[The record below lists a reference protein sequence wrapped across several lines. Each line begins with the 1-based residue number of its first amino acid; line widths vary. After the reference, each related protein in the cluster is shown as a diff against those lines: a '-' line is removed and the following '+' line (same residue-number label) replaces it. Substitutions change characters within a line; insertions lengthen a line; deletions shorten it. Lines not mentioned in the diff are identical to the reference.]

1 MKTEMKSSLKLFMRP
16 FLVVLGFML
25 LYALVHAVL
34 GFYGEKDSASI
45 SQNLEKTEIERQ
57 NSALSPKQEEANTTT
72 TATEE
77 NPTKDSPLPLETAT
91 QKQENKQ
98 EIKQETKQ
106 ENKQE
111 TKQENKQE
119 TKQENKQETKQ
130 ENKQETKQENK
141 QETKQEQEKE
151 NEPKQNSASSVQN
164 NQKTPTTPTIGK
176 KPLEY
181 KVAVSGVNVRA
192 FPSTKGKILGSLA
205 KDKSVKVLE
214 IQNDWAKIEF
224 SNETKGY
231 VFLKLLKK
239 AE

>member
-16 FLVVLGFML
+16 FLVVLAFML
-25 LYALVHAVL
+25 LYALVHVAL
-34 GFYGEKDSASI
+34 GFYAKKDSASI

-57 NSALSPKQEEANTTT
+57 NSALSPKQEEANTAT

-77 NPTKDSPLPLETAT
+77 NPTKDPPLPLETAA
-91 QKQENKQ
+91 QEKENKQ
-98 EIKQETKQ
+98 E
-106 ENKQE
+106 N
-111 TKQENKQE
+111 
-119 TKQENKQETKQ
+119 
-130 ENKQETKQENK
+130 
-141 QETKQEQEKE
+141 KQEQEKE
-151 NEPKQNSASSVQN
+151 NEPKQNSASPIQN
-164 NQKTPTTPTIGK
+164 HQKTPTTPTIRK

-181 KVAVSGVNVRA
+181 KVAVNSVNVRA
-192 FPSTKGKILGSLA
+192 FPSTKSKILGSLA

>member
-1 MKTEMKSSLKLFMRP
+1 MKTEMKYSLKLFMRP
-16 FLVVLGFML
+16 FLVVLAFML
-25 LYALVHAVL
+25 LYALAHAAL
-34 GFYGEKDSASI
+34 GFYAKKDSASI
-45 SQNLEKTEIERQ
+45 SQNLEKSEIKRQ
-57 NSALSPKQEEANTTT
+57 NSALSPKQEEANTAT

-77 NPTKDSPLPLETAT
+77 NPTKDTAPPLETTA
-91 QKQENKQ
+91 QEK
-98 EIKQETKQ
+98 ET
-106 ENKQE
+106 
-111 TKQENKQE
+111 
-119 TKQENKQETKQ
+119 
-130 ENKQETKQENK
+130 K

-151 NEPKQNSASSVQN
+151 NEPKQNSVSPVQN
-164 NQKTPTTPTIGK
+164 NQKTPTTPLMGK

-192 FPSTKGKILGSLA
+192 FPSTKGKILGLLA

-224 SNETKGY
+224 SNKTKGY

>member
-1 MKTEMKSSLKLFMRP
+1 MKTEMKSSLKLFMQP
-16 FLVVLGFML
+16 LLVVLAFML
-25 LYALVHAVL
+25 LYALAHAVL
-34 GFYGEKDSASI
+34 GFYVKKDSTPI
-45 SQNLEKTEIERQ
+45 SPNVEKTETERQ

-77 NPTKDSPLPLETAT
+77 SPTKDTAPPLEMTA
-91 QKQENKQ
+91 QEK
-98 EIKQETKQ
+98 ET
-106 ENKQE
+106 
-111 TKQENKQE
+111 
-119 TKQENKQETKQ
+119 
-130 ENKQETKQENK
+130 K

-151 NEPKQNSASSVQN
+151 NEPKQDSVSPVQN
-164 NQKTPTTPTIGK
+164 NQKTPTTPTMGK

-181 KVAVSGVNVRA
+181 KVAVNSVNVRA
-192 FPSTKGKILGSLA
+192 FPSTKGKIIGSLI

-224 SNETKGY
+224 SSKTKGY

>member
-1 MKTEMKSSLKLFMRP
+1 MKTEIKSSLKLFVWP

-57 NSALSPKQEEANTTT
+57 NSTLSPKQEEANTTT

-77 NPTKDSPLPLETAT
+77 NPTKDSPLPLETAM
-91 QKQENKQ
+91 Q
-98 EIKQETKQ
+98 KQ

-111 TKQENKQE
+111 TKQE
-119 TKQENKQETKQ
+119 TIQENKR
-130 ENKQETKQENK
+130 
-141 QETKQEQEKE
+141 ETKQEQEKE
-151 NEPKQNSASSVQN
+151 NEPKQNSTPPIQN
-164 NQKTPTTPTIGK
+164 HQKTLSTPTIGK

-181 KVAVSGVNVRA
+181 KVAVNSVNVRA
-192 FPSTKGKILGSLA
+192 FPSTKSKILGSLA
-205 KDKSVKVLE
+205 KDKSMKVLE

>member
-1 MKTEMKSSLKLFMRP
+1 MKTEMKSSLKLFVRP

-25 LYALVHAVL
+25 LYALAHAAL

-45 SQNLEKTEIERQ
+45 KNQNLEKSEIKRQ
-57 NSALSPKQEEANTTT
+57 NSALSPKQEEANTAT

-91 QKQENKQ
+91 Q
-98 EIKQETKQ
+98 
-106 ENKQE
+106 
-111 TKQENKQE
+111 
-119 TKQENKQETKQ
+119 
-130 ENKQETKQENK
+130 KQETKQENK

-151 NEPKQNSASSVQN
+151 NEPKQNSAPPIQN
-164 NQKTPTTPTIGK
+164 HQKTLSTPTIGK

-181 KVAVSGVNVRA
+181 KAAVNSVNVRA

-205 KDKSVKVLE
+205 KNKSVKVLE

>member
-16 FLVVLGFML
+16 LLVVLAFML
-25 LYALVHAVL
+25 LYALAHAAL
-34 GFYGEKDSASI
+34 GFYVKKDSASI
-45 SQNLEKTEIERQ
+45 SQNLEKTETERQ
-57 NSALSPKQEEANTTT
+57 NRALSPKQEEANTTT

-77 NPTKDSPLPLETAT
+77 NPTKDTAPPLDTAA
-91 QKQENKQ
+91 QKQE
-98 EIKQETKQ
+98 T
-106 ENKQE
+106 
-111 TKQENKQE
+111 
-119 TKQENKQETKQ
+119 
-130 ENKQETKQENK
+130 K

-151 NEPKQNSASSVQN
+151 NEPKQNSVSPTQN
-164 NQKTPTTPTIGK
+164 DQKTPTTPLMGK

-192 FPSTKGKILGSLA
+192 FPSTKGKIIGSLA

-224 SNETKGY
+224 FNKTKGY

>member
-1 MKTEMKSSLKLFMRP
+1 M
-16 FLVVLGFML
+16 
-25 LYALVHAVL
+25 LYALAHAAL

-45 SQNLEKTEIERQ
+45 SQNLEKTETEHQ
-57 NSALSPKQEEANTTT
+57 NSVLSPKQEETNTAT

-77 NPTKDSPLPLETAT
+77 NPTKDPPLPLETAA
-91 QKQENKQ
+91 Q
-98 EIKQETKQ
+98 
-106 ENKQE
+106 
-111 TKQENKQE
+111 
-119 TKQENKQETKQ
+119 KQ

-151 NEPKQNSASSVQN
+151 NESKQNSASPIQN
-164 NQKTPTTPTIGK
+164 HQKTLSTPTIGK

-181 KVAVSGVNVRA
+181 KAAVNSVNVRA

-205 KDKSVKVLE
+205 KNKSVKVLE

-224 SNETKGY
+224 SNKTKGY

>member
-25 LYALVHAVL
+25 LYALAHAAL
-34 GFYGEKDSASI
+34 GFYAKKDSASI
-45 SQNLEKTEIERQ
+45 SQNLEKTKIERQ

-77 NPTKDSPLPLETAT
+77 NPTKDPPLPLETPT
-91 QKQENKQ
+91 QEKEN
-98 EIKQETKQ
+98 
-106 ENKQE
+106 
-111 TKQENKQE
+111 
-119 TKQENKQETKQ
+119 
-130 ENKQETKQENK
+130 KQENK

-151 NEPKQNSASSVQN
+151 NEPKQNSASPIQN

>member
-1 MKTEMKSSLKLFMRP
+1 MKTEMKSSLKLFVRP

-25 LYALVHAVL
+25 LYALAHAAL
-34 GFYGEKDSASI
+34 GFYGEKDSTSI
-45 SQNLEKTEIERQ
+45 SQNLEKTKIERQ
-57 NSALSPKQEEANTTT
+57 NSVLSPKQEETNTTT

-77 NPTKDSPLPLETAT
+77 NPTKDSPLPLETPT
-91 QKQENKQ
+91 Q
-98 EIKQETKQ
+98 
-106 ENKQE
+106 
-111 TKQENKQE
+111 
-119 TKQENKQETKQ
+119 
-130 ENKQETKQENK
+130 KQENK

-151 NEPKQNSASSVQN
+151 NESKQNSTSPAQN
-164 NQKTPTTPTIGK
+164 NQKTLSTPIIGK

-181 KVAVSGVNVRA
+181 KAAVNSVNVRT

-205 KDKSVKVLE
+205 KNKSVKVLE

>member
-1 MKTEMKSSLKLFMRP
+1 MAGMKTEMKSSLKLFVRP

-25 LYALVHAVL
+25 LYALMHAAL

-45 SQNLEKTEIERQ
+45 SQNLEKTEMERQ
-57 NSALSPKQEEANTTT
+57 NSALSPKQEETNTTT

-77 NPTKDSPLPLETAT
+77 NPTKDPPLPLETAT
-91 QKQENKQ
+91 Q
-98 EIKQETKQ
+98 
-106 ENKQE
+106 
-111 TKQENKQE
+111 
-119 TKQENKQETKQ
+119 
-130 ENKQETKQENK
+130 KQENK

-151 NEPKQNSASSVQN
+151 NEPKQNSASPIQN
-164 NQKTPTTPTIGK
+164 NQKTLSTPTIGK

-181 KVAVSGVNVRA
+181 KAAVNSVNVRA

-205 KDKSVKVLE
+205 KNKSVKVLE

>member
-1 MKTEMKSSLKLFMRP
+1 MKSSLKLFMRP

-25 LYALVHAVL
+25 LYALAHAAL

-57 NSALSPKQEEANTTT
+57 NSALSPKQEETNATT
-72 TATEE
+72 TAREE
-77 NPTKDSPLPLETAT
+77 NPTKDPPLPLETPT
-91 QKQENKQ
+91 QEKENKQ
-98 EIKQETKQ
+98 EIKQE
-106 ENKQE
+106 N
-111 TKQENKQE
+111 
-119 TKQENKQETKQ
+119 
-130 ENKQETKQENK
+130 
-141 QETKQEQEKE
+141 KQEQEKE
-151 NEPKQNSASSVQN
+151 NEPKQNSTLPIQN
-164 NQKTPTTPTIGK
+164 HQKAPTTPTIEK

-181 KVAVSGVNVRA
+181 KVAVNSVNVRA
-192 FPSTKGKILGSLA
+192 FPSTKGKIIGSLA

-224 SNETKGY
+224 SNKTKGY

>member
-1 MKTEMKSSLKLFMRP
+1 M
-16 FLVVLGFML
+16 
-25 LYALVHAVL
+25 LYALAHAVL

-57 NSALSPKQEEANTTT
+57 NSALSPKQEETNTTT

-77 NPTKDSPLPLETAT
+77 NPTKDSPLPLETPT
-91 QKQENKQ
+91 QEKENKQ
-98 EIKQETKQ
+98 E
-106 ENKQE
+106 N
-111 TKQENKQE
+111 
-119 TKQENKQETKQ
+119 
-130 ENKQETKQENK
+130 
-141 QETKQEQEKE
+141 KQEQEKE
-151 NEPKQNSASSVQN
+151 NEPKQNSTPPIQN
-164 NQKTPTTPTIGK
+164 NQKTLSTPTIEK

-181 KVAVSGVNVRA
+181 KAAVSGVNVRA

-205 KDKSVKVLE
+205 KNKSVKVLE

>member
-25 LYALVHAVL
+25 LYALVHVAL

-45 SQNLEKTEIERQ
+45 SQNLEKTEMERQ

-77 NPTKDSPLPLETAT
+77 NPTKDPLLPLETAT
-91 QKQENKQ
+91 QKQE
-98 EIKQETKQ
+98 T
-106 ENKQE
+106 
-111 TKQENKQE
+111 
-119 TKQENKQETKQ
+119 
-130 ENKQETKQENK
+130 KQETKQENK

-151 NEPKQNSASSVQN
+151 NESKQNSASLAQN
-164 NQKTPTTPTIGK
+164 NQKTLSTPTIGK

>member
-16 FLVVLGFML
+16 LLVVLAFML
-25 LYALVHAVL
+25 LYALVHAAL
-34 GFYGEKDSASI
+34 GFYAKKDSVPI
-45 SQNLEKTEIERQ
+45 NQNLEKTETESQ

-77 NPTKDSPLPLETAT
+77 NPTKDPPLPLETTA
-91 QKQENKQ
+91 QEK
-98 EIKQETKQ
+98 ET
-106 ENKQE
+106 
-111 TKQENKQE
+111 
-119 TKQENKQETKQ
+119 
-130 ENKQETKQENK
+130 K

-151 NEPKQNSASSVQN
+151 NEPKQNSASPVQN
-164 NQKTPTTPTIGK
+164 NQKTPTTPLMGK

-192 FPSTKGKILGSLA
+192 FPSTKGKILGLLL
-205 KDKSVKVLE
+205 KNKSVKVLE
-214 IQNDWAKIEF
+214 IQNDWAEIEF
-224 SNETKGY
+224 SNKTKGY

>member
-1 MKTEMKSSLKLFMRP
+1 M
-16 FLVVLGFML
+16 
-25 LYALVHAVL
+25 LYALVHAAL

-57 NSALSPKQEEANTTT
+57 NSTLSPKQEETNMTT

-77 NPTKDSPLPLETAT
+77 NPTKDPPLPLETPT
-91 QKQENKQ
+91 Q
-98 EIKQETKQ
+98 KQETKQ
-106 ENKQE
+106 EI
-111 TKQENKQE
+111 
-119 TKQENKQETKQ
+119 
-130 ENKQETKQENK
+130 
-141 QETKQEQEKE
+141 KQEQEKE
-151 NEPKQNSASSVQN
+151 NEPKQNSASPIQN
-164 NQKTPTTPTIGK
+164 HQKTLSTPTIGK

-181 KVAVSGVNVRA
+181 KAAVNSVNVRA

-205 KDKSVKVLE
+205 KNKSVKVLE

>member
-1 MKTEMKSSLKLFMRP
+1 M
-16 FLVVLGFML
+16 
-25 LYALVHAVL
+25 LYALAHAAL
-34 GFYGEKDSASI
+34 GFYAKKDSTSI
-45 SQNLEKTEIERQ
+45 NQNLEKSEIERQ

-77 NPTKDSPLPLETAT
+77 NPTKDSPLPLETPT
-91 QKQENKQ
+91 Q
-98 EIKQETKQ
+98 KQ

-111 TKQENKQE
+111 TKQEN
-119 TKQENKQETKQ
+119 
-130 ENKQETKQENK
+130 
-141 QETKQEQEKE
+141 KQEQEKE
-151 NEPKQNSASSVQN
+151 NEPKQNSASPIQN
-164 NQKTPTTPTIGK
+164 NQKTLSTPTIGK

-205 KDKSVKVLE
+205 KNKSVKVLE

>member
-25 LYALVHAVL
+25 LYALAHAAL

-57 NSALSPKQEEANTTT
+57 NSTLSHKQEETNTTT

-77 NPTKDSPLPLETAT
+77 NPTKDSPLPLETPT

-98 EIKQETKQ
+98 ET
-106 ENKQE
+106 
-111 TKQENKQE
+111 
-119 TKQENKQETKQ
+119 
-130 ENKQETKQENK
+130 K

-151 NEPKQNSASSVQN
+151 NESKQNSASPTQN
-164 NQKTPTTPTIGK
+164 NQKTLSTPTIGK

-181 KVAVSGVNVRA
+181 KTAVNSVNVRA

-205 KDKSVKVLE
+205 KNKSVKVLE

>member
-1 MKTEMKSSLKLFMRP
+1 M
-16 FLVVLGFML
+16 
-25 LYALVHAVL
+25 LYALVHAAL

-57 NSALSPKQEEANTTT
+57 NSALSPKQEEANTAT

-77 NPTKDSPLPLETAT
+77 NPTKDSPLPLETPT
-91 QKQENKQ
+91 QKQ
-98 EIKQETKQ
+98 EIKQEI
-106 ENKQE
+106 
-111 TKQENKQE
+111 
-119 TKQENKQETKQ
+119 
-130 ENKQETKQENK
+130 K

-151 NEPKQNSASSVQN
+151 NEPKQNSASLIQN
-164 NQKTPTTPTIGK
+164 NQKTLSTPTIGK

>member
-25 LYALVHAVL
+25 LYALAHAAL

-45 SQNLEKTEIERQ
+45 SQNLEKTEMERQ
-57 NSALSPKQEEANTTT
+57 NSALSPKQEETNTTT

-77 NPTKDSPLPLETAT
+77 NPTKDSPLPLETPT
-91 QKQENKQ
+91 QEKENKQ
-98 EIKQETKQ
+98 EQEK
-106 ENKQE
+106 
-111 TKQENKQE
+111 
-119 TKQENKQETKQ
+119 
-130 ENKQETKQENK
+130 ENK

-151 NEPKQNSASSVQN
+151 NESKQNSTSPIQN
-164 NQKTPTTPTIGK
+164 NQKTLSTPTIGK

-181 KVAVSGVNVRA
+181 KAAVSGVNVRA

-205 KDKSVKVLE
+205 KNKSVKVLE

>member
-16 FLVVLGFML
+16 LLVVLAFML
-25 LYALVHAVL
+25 LYALAHAML
-34 GFYGEKDSASI
+34 GFYVKKDSVQI
-45 SQNLEKTEIERQ
+45 NQNLEKTETERQ

-77 NPTKDSPLPLETAT
+77 SPTKDTAPPLETTA
-91 QKQENKQ
+91 QEK
-98 EIKQETKQ
+98 ET
-106 ENKQE
+106 
-111 TKQENKQE
+111 
-119 TKQENKQETKQ
+119 
-130 ENKQETKQENK
+130 K

-151 NEPKQNSASSVQN
+151 NEPKQDSVLPIQN
-164 NQKTPTTPTIGK
+164 NQKTPTTPLMGK

-192 FPSTKGKILGSLA
+192 FPNTKGKILGLLL
-205 KDKSVKVLE
+205 KNKSVKVLE
-214 IQNDWAKIEF
+214 IQNDWAEIEF
-224 SNETKGY
+224 SHKTKGY

>member
-1 MKTEMKSSLKLFMRP
+1 MKTDMKSSLKLFVRP

-25 LYALVHAVL
+25 LYALMHAVL
-34 GFYGEKDSASI
+34 GFYAKKDSASI

-57 NSALSPKQEEANTTT
+57 NSALLPKQEEANTTT

-91 QKQENKQ
+91 QEKENKQ
-98 EIKQETKQ
+98 E
-106 ENKQE
+106 N
-111 TKQENKQE
+111 
-119 TKQENKQETKQ
+119 
-130 ENKQETKQENK
+130 
-141 QETKQEQEKE
+141 KQEQEKE
-151 NEPKQNSASSVQN
+151 NEPKQNSASPTQN
-164 NQKTPTTPTIGK
+164 HQKTLSTPTIGK

-181 KVAVSGVNVRA
+181 KAAVNSVNVRA

-224 SNETKGY
+224 SNKTKGY